1 MVSPMSHSLD
11 EAILDPGKVQV
22 LTSSRFSAQ
31 GVFRGSA
38 LHPEPRRAQKPH
50 PIPLGWEQCGHG
62 PRAGQEGHCQAS
74 DGDGFPQMFIQLS
87 GFQSLLDAP
96 PLTLENCKGFVP
108 ITDGQLSA
116 SSGLQSH

>member
-1 MVSPMSHSLD
+1 MIQEKCRSKPAVASVPKEFS
-11 EAILDPGKVQV
+11 EAQPYILN
-22 LTSSRFSAQ
+22 
-31 GVFRGSA
+31 
-38 LHPEPRRAQKPH
+38 LHGQKPH

-62 PRAGQEGHCQAS
+62 PRAGQGGHCQAS
-74 DGDGFPQMFIQLS
+74 DGDGFPQMFIQVS

-96 PLTLENCKGFVP
+96 PPLTLENCKGFAS